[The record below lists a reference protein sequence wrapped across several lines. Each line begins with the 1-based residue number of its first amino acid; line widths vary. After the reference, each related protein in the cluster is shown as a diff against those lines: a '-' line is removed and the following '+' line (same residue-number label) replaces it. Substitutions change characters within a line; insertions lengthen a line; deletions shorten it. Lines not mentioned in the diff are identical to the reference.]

1 MRELAEVL
9 VVLHRPGP
17 AFLVALRSPERHGY
31 WNLVAGGIE
40 AGESPLR
47 AALRELRE
55 ETGLEGQAV
64 QPISLEL
71 GYRRPEGDWVTLH
84 PFAVE
89 VPPGWEP
96 VLNEEHVDHRW
107 CSEAEA
113 LRLLAY
119 PEPRA
124 AVREVSRMLEATG

>member
-64 QPISLEL
+64 QPIPLEL